1 MKKIA
6 VYTVLTGGYDD
17 LLQPKV
23 IDDRFDYILFSNDFK
38 ESTCGV
44 WNIKSIPNVIQ
55 GDNKR
60 LSRYPKSHP
69 EEMLSDYEA
78 SLYIDA
84 NIQIASTWV
93 YDRFVELYEKGVEY
107 AGIKLVL
114 TGHDCIYDHA
124 FEMCQFLVEHE
135 SNAIRQCHELYK
147 RGFPR
152 HFGLNENNVIFRRHT
167 DRMKLVDE
175 EWWWW
180 IKNYSFRDQFSYMY
194 CLWKYQI
201 PLVYFLPHGYDTR
214 NCDHFNLI
222 KHDGNTNVIKVKIVK
237 RGWWEKIRVK
247 CKSFDKERSLQ
258 RWHSIYRSPY
268 YSTLLH
274 VDGIITVIKNLPFL
288 VKCAINKIS
297 KTKTYTE

>member
-1 MKKIA
+1 MMKDFVI
-6 VYTVLTGGYDD
+6 YTVLVGDYDD
-17 LLQPKV
+17 IMQPKV
-23 IDDRFDYILFSNDFK
+23 IDNRFDYILFSNDFK

-44 WNIKSIPNVIQ
+44 WEIKSIPNVMH

-69 EEMLSDYEA
+69 EDMLSDYKA

-84 NIQIASTWV
+84 NIQIVRKWV

-152 HFGLNENNVIFRRHT
+152 HFGLNENNVIFRKHT
-167 DRMKLVDE
+167 KRMKQVDE

-194 CLWKYQI
+194 CIWKYQV
-201 PLVYFLPHGYDTR
+201 PLVYFLPDGQDARTSTA
-214 NCDHFNLI
+214 FNLI
-222 KHDGNTNVIKVKIVK
+222 QHNGKTNVIKLKIVK
-237 RGWWEKIRVK
+237 RGFVEKLRVK
-247 CKSFDKERSLQ
+247 CKSLEKDKYLQ
-258 RWHSIYRSPY
+258 KWHSIYKSKHY
-268 YSTLLH
+268 MLH
-274 VDGIITVIKNLPFL
+274 LYLDGILVILCNLPKLLIIF
-288 VKCAINKIS
+288 VKRFFR
-297 KTKTYTE
+297 